1 MQIQFINIQILNVE
15 DLLVFNAEVFFV
27 LFFLFPL
34 FSKYVT
40 LTYLLL
46 FDFNLRAGC
55 NLENLGSIWYWLKRK
70 PFSKKNT
77 KSFNTTYSIPFLSVL
92 HQNKPFHNFHKRAVS
107 NWPCLGLKSKGK
119 FKRDALKGF
128 LTLYLLFWQLM
139 EQVRSWLKSHIG

>member
-1 MQIQFINIQILNVE
+1 MQIQFINTQILNVE

-55 NLENLGSIWYWLKRK
+55 NLEN
-70 PFSKKNT
+70 
-77 KSFNTTYSIPFLSVL
+77 
-92 HQNKPFHNFHKRAVS
+92 
-107 NWPCLGLKSKGK
+107 
-119 FKRDALKGF
+119 
-128 LTLYLLFWQLM
+128 
-139 EQVRSWLKSHIG
+139 

>member
-27 LFFLFPL
+27 LFLFPL

-55 NLENLGSIWYWLKRK
+55 NLEN
-70 PFSKKNT
+70 
-77 KSFNTTYSIPFLSVL
+77 
-92 HQNKPFHNFHKRAVS
+92 
-107 NWPCLGLKSKGK
+107 
-119 FKRDALKGF
+119 
-128 LTLYLLFWQLM
+128 
-139 EQVRSWLKSHIG
+139 